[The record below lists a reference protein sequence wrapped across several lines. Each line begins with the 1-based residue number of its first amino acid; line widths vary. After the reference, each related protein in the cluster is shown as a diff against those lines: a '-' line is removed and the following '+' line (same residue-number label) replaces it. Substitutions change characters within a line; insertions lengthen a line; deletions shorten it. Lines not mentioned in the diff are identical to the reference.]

1 MKKNAKF
8 IAVILFFVSFHAF
21 GDGALAIDKNHGEK
35 SGWAVNFS
43 TTFEAQSRALDKCG
57 FGCYIV
63 VTFSGGCAAY
73 AADQAYG
80 SMIYGYASGFPTRT
94 DAESGALNE
103 CRKRGGEI
111 CRIRVWGCEAY

>member
-21 GDGALAIDKNHGEK
+21 GDGALAIDKNHGENY
-35 SGWAVNFS
+35 GWAVNFS
-43 TTFEAQSRALDKCG
+43 TTSEAQSRALDQCG

-73 AADQAYG
+73 AADQGLRKYDIRLCLWVSYSYRCG
-80 SMIYGYASGFPTRT
+80 IRR
-94 DAESGALNE
+94 AE
-103 CRKRGGEI
+103 
-111 CRIRVWGCEAY
+111 